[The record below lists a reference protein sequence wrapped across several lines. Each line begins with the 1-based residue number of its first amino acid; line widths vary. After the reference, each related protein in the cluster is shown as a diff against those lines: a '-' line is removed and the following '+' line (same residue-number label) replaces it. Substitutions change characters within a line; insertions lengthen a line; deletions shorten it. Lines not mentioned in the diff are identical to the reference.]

1 MSIAPLITFKAGLC
15 DLDTSVSP
23 PRVKPKPAP
32 GYIYLYLEDD
42 LVHFC
47 WRRRS
52 ASLDEPE
59 LDLVMVP
66 SDGTFTPYN
75 PTSAQNSSNTN
86 RPTNGRVYALKFS
99 SSSQRHLFWLQS
111 GSQHPNGN
119 PAWFSTRDLEVGRIV
134 NALLQGEDI
143 DVAHAISNLPRNSHD
158 GNGGDGDETME
169 DVEGADHNPIHRR
182 GGSGGAG
189 PGATGGDIREEGQ
202 ESREGGADGGR
213 AATTSSDPSS
223 VIQNLLRSLQQS
235 GNQQSG
241 SETTD
246 NLFTTLS
253 DLLQPSSTL
262 PFIESADS
270 EAANHL
276 LSFLPT
282 CLLFLSQSNIDEIP
296 NNIEPGS
303 EAAKSAMQTLT
314 LEQKRDILRRVLR
327 SPQFTQSLGS
337 LTVALRDGGL
347 PSISDALKIPVANN
361 GFMRHGG
368 VPLGGGDAVRAFLEG
383 VKRHVEE
390 ASKSGQDK
398 METD

>member
-1 MSIAPLITFKAGLC
+1 MSIAPIITFKAGLC
-15 DLDTSVSP
+15 ELDASVSP
-23 PRVKPKPAP
+23 PRVKPQPAP
-32 GYIYLYLEDD
+32 GYIYLYSEDD

-66 SDGTFTPYN
+66 SDGTFTPYKR
-75 PTSAQNSSNTN
+75 TSAENPSNTD

-111 GSQHPNGN
+111 KSQHSNGN
-119 PAWFSTRDLEVGRIV
+119 PAWFSARDLELGRIV

-143 DVAHAISNLPRNSHD
+143 DVRHAIANIPGDND
-158 GNGGDGDETME
+158 GGNGGDDDETME
-169 DVEGADHNPIHRR
+169 DVEGADHNPIHRA

-213 AATTSSDPSS
+213 AATASSDPSS
-223 VIQNLLRSLQQS
+223 VIQNLLRSLQQQ

-241 SETTD
+241 SEAAED
-246 NLFTTLS
+246 PFTTLS
-253 DLLQPSSTL
+253 ELLPPSSTL

-270 EAANHL
+270 ETVDHL

-282 CLLFLSQSNIDEIP
+282 SLLLLAQSNLEIP
-296 NNIEPGS
+296 SNMEPDSGPVKD
-303 EAAKSAMQTLT
+303 ALQALT
-314 LEQKRDILRRVLR
+314 LEQKRDILKRVLR

-347 PSISDALKIPVANN
+347 PSISDALKIPVEND
-361 GFMRHGG
+361 GFMRRGG

-383 VKRHVEE
+383 VKRYVEE
-390 ASKSGQDK
+390 KEQDCQDK

>member
-1 MSIAPLITFKAGLC
+1 MSIAPIITFKAGLC

-75 PTSAQNSSNTN
+75 PTSAQNPSNTN

-143 DVAHAISNLPRNSHD
+143 DVAHAISNPPMGSHD
-158 GNGGDGDETME
+158 GNGGD
-169 DVEGADHNPIHRR
+169 
-182 GGSGGAG
+182 
-189 PGATGGDIREEGQ
+189 
-202 ESREGGADGGR
+202 
-213 AATTSSDPSS
+213 DPSS

-235 GNQQSG
+235 GNQHSG
-241 SETTD
+241 SEAAD

-361 GFMRHGG
+361 GFMRHGNL
-368 VPLGGGDAVRAFLEG
+368 VMLRSRIFLE
-383 VKRHVEE
+383 
-390 ASKSGQDK
+390 QI
-398 METD
+398 

>member
-1 MSIAPLITFKAGLC
+1 MSIAPIITFKAGLC
-15 DLDTSVSP
+15 ELDASVSP
-23 PRVKPKPAP
+23 PRVKPQPAP
-32 GYIYLYLEDD
+32 GYIYLYSEDD

-66 SDGTFTPYN
+66 SDGTFTPYK
-75 PTSAQNSSNTN
+75 PTSAENPSNTD

-111 GSQHPNGN
+111 KSQHSNGN
-119 PAWFSTRDLEVGRIV
+119 PAWFSARDLELGRIV
-134 NALLQGEDI
+134 NSLLQGEDV
-143 DVAHAISNLPRNSHD
+143 DVGHAIANLPRDND
-158 GNGGDGDETME
+158 GGSGGDDDETME
-169 DVEGADHNPIHRR
+169 DVEGADHNPIHRA

-202 ESREGGADGGR
+202 EAREGGADGGR
-213 AATTSSDPSS
+213 AATASSDPSS
-223 VIQNLLRSLQQS
+223 VVQDLLRSLQQQ

-241 SETTD
+241 SEAAED
-246 NLFTTLS
+246 PFTTLS
-253 DLLQPSSTL
+253 ELLPPSSTL

-270 EAANHL
+270 ETVDHL

-282 CLLFLSQSNIDEIP
+282 SLLLLAQSNLEDIP
-296 NNIEPGS
+296 SNMEPDS
-303 EAAKSAMQTLT
+303 EPVKAALQALT

-347 PSISDALKIPVANN
+347 PSISDALKIQVENG
-361 GFMRHGG
+361 GFMRRGG

-383 VKRHVEE
+383 VKKHVEE
-390 ASKSGQDK
+390 KEQDCQDK

>member
-1 MSIAPLITFKAGLC
+1 MSIAPIITFKAGLC

-32 GYIYLYLEDD
+32 GYIYLYSEDD

-66 SDGTFTPYN
+66 SDGTFTPYK
-75 PTSAQNSSNTN
+75 PTSAENPSNTD

-111 GSQHPNGN
+111 RSQHQNGN
-119 PAWFSTRDLEVGRIV
+119 PAWFSSRDLELGRIV
-134 NALLQGEDI
+134 NTLLQGEDI
-143 DVAHAISNLPRNSHD
+143 DIRDAIANLPRDNHG
-158 GNGGDGDETME
+158 GNGGDDDETME
-169 DVEGADHNPIHRR
+169 DVEGTDHSPVHRR

-202 ESREGGADGGR
+202 ESRQGGADGGR
-213 AATTSSDPSS
+213 AATASSDPSS
-223 VIQNLLRSLQQS
+223 VVQNLLRSLQQQ
-235 GNQQSG
+235 GNQQSR
-241 SETTD
+241 SEAAED
-246 NLFTTLS
+246 PFTTLS
-253 DLLQPSSTL
+253 ALLSPSSTL
-262 PFIESADS
+262 PLIESAHSQTVD
-270 EAANHL
+270 HL

-282 CLLFLSQSNIDEIP
+282 SLLFLAQTNVDEIP

-303 EAAKSAMQTLT
+303 EAAKAAMQALT

-347 PSISDALKIPVANN
+347 PSISDALNIKVENG
-361 GFMRHGG
+361 GFMRRGG

-390 ASKSGQDK
+390 KEHGGQDK